1 MVAILVAIVGGLVL
15 ICRCL
20 WKKLNQRRL
29 NQEIENVS
37 DCVSIPIS
45 ILKEEEGQILSHY
58 VSALVGSYIH

>member
-1 MVAILVAIVGGLVL
+1 MVAILVAIVGELVL
-15 ICRCL
+15 ICSCP
-20 WKKLNQRRL
+20 WKKLNQRRPS
-29 NQEIENVS
+29 QEIENVS

>member
-1 MVAILVAIVGGLVL
+1 MVAILVAIVGELVL
-15 ICRCL
+15 ICGCL

-29 NQEIENVS
+29 NQEIENVGN
-37 DCVSIPIS
+37 CVSIPIS